1 MKTANH
7 QITALFQLIS
17 QEKLFYFTVDS
28 FLSHQIEE
36 HRRDLFLRGV
46 VLPRIKRMPQ
56 NFCFQMTARPF
67 LNSVRIRMTQIC
79 FTQNADLES

>member
-17 QEKLFYFTVDS
+17 QEKLFSFTVDS

-36 HRRDLFLRGV
+36 HRRDLFQRGGCPATNKTDATK
-46 VLPRIKRMPQ
+46 LLFPNDRL
-56 NFCFQMTARPF
+56 F

>member
-36 HRRDLFLRGV
+36 ISTGGCPATNKTDATKLLF
-46 VLPRIKRMPQ
+46 P
-56 NFCFQMTARPF
+56 NDRPF